1 LWPERLPLPGPER
14 TLGEDRFEEDVRAK
28 ETEVMAT
35 DIHAEHV
42 GSLLRQPWL
51 MTARADYKDGKITEG
66 ELRAREDRAAAENI
80 EAQRSAGIRVFT
92 DGEARRTNWM
102 TGILESIGGMS
113 PVQTPGV
120 TWHRPS
126 GEIPPESETDFVMTA
141 ATSKVFQKD
150 HLTAVEAAY
159 MAAQVPGAFKVSMMS
174 AAMGAMTWR
183 ADVSAAAYPD
193 PAELVSDLV
202 ALQVAEV
209 SELASLGARWVQL
222 DSLSYNQVFDDEFR
236 AATLN
241 PMDPKVILAGSV
253 AADTAIVSGIKAAN
267 PEITVGMHICRG
279 NNRSAY
285 MASGGYEPVAEQL
298 FGTVPVDRFLLEYD
312 DERSG
317 GFEPLRFVRPGA
329 VVVLGLVSSKTPV
342 LESRDLL
349 RRRIDEAA
357 KFVPLE
363 NLALSP
369 QCGFASTSAGNVLT
383 PDEQKAK
390 LALVADTAAQVWG

>member
-1 LWPERLPLPGPER
+1 
-14 TLGEDRFEEDVRAK
+14 
-28 ETEVMAT
+28 MAT

-51 MTARADYKDGKITEG
+51 RTARAGYKAGQITEG
-66 ELRAREDRAAAENI
+66 ELRATEDRAAAENI
-80 EAQRSAGIRVFT
+80 DLQRSAGIKVFT
-92 DGEARRTNWM
+92 DGEVRRTNWM

-113 PVQTPGV
+113 AIETPAV

-126 GEIPPESETDFVMTA
+126 GEIPPEEETDFVMTA
-141 ATSKVFQKD
+141 ASAKVFQKD

-159 MAAQVPGAFKVSMMS
+159 MASRVPGAFKVTMMS

-183 ADVSAAAYPD
+183 PEVSAEAYPD
-193 PAELVSDLV
+193 PNDLV
-202 ALQVAEV
+202 NDLIALQIAEV
-209 SELASLGARWVQL
+209 SELASLGASWVQL
-222 DSLSYNQVFDDEFR
+222 DSLSYNQVFDAEFR
-236 AATLN
+236 AATQN
-241 PMDPKVILAGSV
+241 PLDPQVILAASV
-253 AADTAIVSGIKAAN
+253 AADTNIVNGIKAAN
-267 PEITVGMHICRG
+267 PDVTVGMHICRG

-285 MASGGYEPVAEQL
+285 MAKGGYEPVAEQL

-312 DERSG
+312 DDRSG

-342 LESRDLL
+342 LESQDQL

-357 KFVPLE
+357 KYVPLE

-383 PDEQKAK
+383 QDEQRAK
-390 LALVADTAAQVWG
+390 LALVADTAAKVWG

>member
-1 LWPERLPLPGPER
+1 
-14 TLGEDRFEEDVRAK
+14 
-28 ETEVMAT
+28 MAT

-51 MTARADYKDGKITEG
+51 LAARAEHKAGKITDG
-66 ELRAREDRAAAENI
+66 ELRAAEDRAAAENI
-80 EAQRSAGIRVFT
+80 ELQRSAGMRVFT
-92 DGEARRTNWM
+92 DGEVRRSNWM

-113 PVQTPGV
+113 QVRTPMV
-120 TWHRPS
+120 SWHRAD
-126 GEIPPESETDFVMTA
+126 GEILPEEETTYVHTA
-141 ATSKVFQKD
+141 AAAKVFQKV

-159 MAAQVPGAFKVSMMS
+159 MAAHVPGQFKVTMMS
-174 AAMGAMTWR
+174 AAMGGMAWQLG
-183 ADVSAAAYPD
+183 VSDTAYPD
-193 PAELVSDLV
+193 PAELVNDLV

-209 SELASLGARWVQL
+209 AELASLGTRRVQL
-222 DSLSYNQVFDDEFR
+222 DSLSYNMVFDDEFR
-236 AATLN
+236 NATLN
-241 PMDPKVILAGSV
+241 PMDPNVVLAASV
-253 AADTAIVSGIKAAN
+253 AADTAIVNGIKAAN
-267 PEITVGMHICRG
+267 PDVTVGMHICRG

-285 MASGGYEPVAEQL
+285 MARGGYEPVAEQL

-329 VVVLGLVSSKTPV
+329 VVVLGLISSKTPV
-342 LESRDLL
+342 LESQDDL

-357 KFVPLE
+357 RYVPLE

-383 PDEQKAK
+383 QDEQKAK
-390 LALVADTAAQVWG
+390 LELVAGVAAKVWG

>member
-1 LWPERLPLPGPER
+1 
-14 TLGEDRFEEDVRAK
+14 
-28 ETEVMAT
+28 MAT

-42 GSLLRQPWL
+42 GSMLRQPWL
-51 MTARADYKDGKITEG
+51 LAARADHKAGQINET
-66 ELRAREDRAAAENI
+66 ELRAVEDRAAAENI
-80 EAQRSAGIRVFT
+80 ATQRDAGIKVFT
-92 DGEARRTNWM
+92 DGEVRRTNWM

-113 PVQTPGV
+113 PVDALMV
-120 TWHRPS
+120 TWHRPD
-126 GEIPPESETDFVMTA
+126 GEVPPEEETDFVMTA
-141 ATSKVFQKD
+141 ASAKVFQKD

-159 MAAQVPGAFKVSMMS
+159 LAAQVPGQFKITMMS
-174 AAMGAMTWR
+174 AAMGGMTWL
-183 ADVSAAAYPD
+183 AGVSDTAYPD
-193 PAELVSDLV
+193 PAELVNDLV
-202 ALQVAEV
+202 GLQIAEVAE
-209 SELASLGARWVQL
+209 LAALGTRRVQL

-241 PMDPKVILAGSV
+241 PMDPRIILAASV
-253 AADTAIVSGIKAAN
+253 AADTAIVNAIKAAN
-267 PEITVGMHICRG
+267 PGVTVGMHICRG

-285 MASGGYEPVAEQL
+285 MAKGGYEPVAEQL

-329 VVVLGLVSSKTPV
+329 VVVLGLVSTKTPV
-342 LESRDLL
+342 LESQDAL

-357 KFVPLE
+357 AYVPLE

-390 LALVADTAAQVWG
+390 LALVVDTAAKVWG

>member
-1 LWPERLPLPGPER
+1 
-14 TLGEDRFEEDVRAK
+14 
-28 ETEVMAT
+28 MAT

-51 MTARADYKDGKITEG
+51 LAARADYQAGKITEG
-66 ELRAREDRAAAENI
+66 ELRAGEDRAAAENI
-80 EAQRSAGIRVFT
+80 EVQRSAGIRVCT
-92 DGEARRTNWM
+92 DGEVRRTNWM

-113 PVQTPGV
+113 PVQTPMV
-120 TWHRPS
+120 TWHRPD
-126 GEIPPESETDFVMTA
+126 GEVPPEEETDFVMTA

-159 MAAQVPGAFKVSMMS
+159 MNSQVPGQFKITMMS
-174 AAMGAMTWR
+174 AAMGAMTWQP
-183 ADVSAAAYPD
+183 DVSAAAYPD
-193 PAELVSDLV
+193 PAELVNDLV

-209 SELASLGARWVQL
+209 AELASLGARWVQL

-241 PMDPKVILAGSV
+241 PMDPQIILAASV
-253 AADTAIVSGIKAAN
+253 AADTSIVNGIKAAN
-267 PEITVGMHICRG
+267 PDVTVGMHICRG

-285 MASGGYEPVAEQL
+285 MARGGYEPVAEQL

-312 DERSG
+312 DERAG

-342 LESRDLL
+342 LESQDAL
-349 RRRIDEAA
+349 RRRIDAA
-357 KFVPLE
+357 SRYVPIE

-383 PDEQKAK
+383 PDQQKAK
-390 LALVADTAAQVWG
+390 LALVVDTAAKVWG

>member
-1 LWPERLPLPGPER
+1 
-14 TLGEDRFEEDVRAK
+14 
-28 ETEVMAT
+28 MAT

-51 MTARADYKDGKITEG
+51 LTARADYKAGKITEG
-66 ELRAREDRAAAENI
+66 ELRAAEDRAAAENI
-80 EAQRSAGIRVFT
+80 GVQRSAGMRIFT
-92 DGEARRTNWM
+92 DGEVRRTNWM

-113 PVQTPGV
+113 PIETPAV
-120 TWHRPS
+120 TWRRPD
-126 GEIPPESETDFVMTA
+126 GDIPPEEETDFVMTA

-159 MAAQVPGAFKVSMMS
+159 MAAQVPGQFKITMMS

-183 ADVSAAAYPD
+183 PEVSAEAYPD
-193 PAELVSDLV
+193 PNELVNDLI

-209 SELASLGARWVQL
+209 SELASLGTRWVQL
-222 DSLSYNQVFDDEFR
+222 DSLAYNQVFDAEFR
-236 AATLN
+236 AATEN
-241 PMDPKVILAGSV
+241 PMDPEVILAAAVG
-253 AADTAIVSGIKAAN
+253 ADTKIVSGIKAAN
-267 PEITVGMHICRG
+267 PDVTVGMHICRG

-285 MASGGYEPVAEQL
+285 MAKGGYEPVAEQL

-342 LESRDLL
+342 LESQDVL

-357 KFVPLE
+357 RYVPLE

-390 LALVADTAAQVWG
+390 LALVVDTAAKVWG

>member
-1 LWPERLPLPGPER
+1 
-14 TLGEDRFEEDVRAK
+14 
-28 ETEVMAT
+28 MAGNIQPR

-51 MTARADYKDGKITEG
+51 LTARAEYKSGAISEG
-66 ELRAREDRAAAENI
+66 ELRAAEDRAAAEDI
-80 EAQRSAGIRVFT
+80 EIQRSAGIAVFT
-92 DGEARRTNWM
+92 DGEVRRSNWM

-113 PVQTPGV
+113 PIETPAV
-120 TWHRPS
+120 TWRREG
-126 GEIPPESETDFVMTA
+126 GEIPPEEETDYVMTVT
-141 ATSKVFQKD
+141 TSKVFRKD

-159 MAAQVPGAFKVSMMS
+159 MAARVPGQFKITMMS
-174 AAMGAMTWR
+174 AAMGGITWR
-183 ADVSAAAYPD
+183 PEVSADAYPD
-193 PAELVSDLV
+193 PDELVRDLA
-202 ALQVAEV
+202 ALQVDEI
-209 SELASLGARWVQL
+209 SELARLGTRWVQL

-236 AATLN
+236 AAMQILL
-241 PMDPKVILAGSV
+241 DPAAILAASV
-253 AADTAIVSGIKAAN
+253 AADTAIVTGVKAAH
-267 PEITVGMHICRG
+267 PDVTVGMHICRG

-285 MASGGYEPVAEQL
+285 MAKGGYEPVAEQL

-312 DERSG
+312 TERAG

-342 LESRDLL
+342 LESQDEL

-357 KFVPLE
+357 RYVPLE

-390 LALVADTAAQVWG
+390 LALVVDTAQKVWG

>member
-1 LWPERLPLPGPER
+1 MS
-14 TLGEDRFEEDVRAK
+14 AI
-28 ETEVMAT
+28 ETPA
-35 DIHAEHV
+35 
-42 GSLLRQPWL
+42 
-51 MTARADYKDGKITEG
+51 
-66 ELRAREDRAAAENI
+66 
-80 EAQRSAGIRVFT
+80 
-92 DGEARRTNWM
+92 
-102 TGILESIGGMS
+102 
-113 PVQTPGV
+113 V
-120 TWHRPS
+120 TWRRPT
-126 GEIPPESETDFVMTA
+126 GEIPPEEETDFVMTA

-159 MAAQVPGAFKVSMMS
+159 MASQVPGQFKITMMS
-174 AAMGAMTWR
+174 AAMGGMTWR
-183 ADVSAAAYPD
+183 PEVSADAYPD
-193 PAELVSDLV
+193 PADLVNDLV

-209 SELASLGARWVQL
+209 AELASLGTRWVQL

-236 AATLN
+236 AATENTL
-241 PMDPKVILAGSV
+241 DPKIILAASV

-267 PEITVGMHICRG
+267 PDITVGMHICRG

-285 MASGGYEPVAEQL
+285 MAKGGYEPVAEQL

-329 VVVLGLVSSKTPV
+329 VVVLGLISSKTPV
-342 LESRDLL
+342 LESQDLL

-357 KFVPLE
+357 RYVPLE

-369 QCGFASTSAGNVLT
+369 QCGFASTCAGNVLT

-390 LALVADTAAQVWG
+390 LELIVDTAAKVWG

>member
-1 LWPERLPLPGPER
+1 
-14 TLGEDRFEEDVRAK
+14 
-28 ETEVMAT
+28 MAT

-51 MTARADYKDGKITEG
+51 LAARAEYKAGQITEG
-66 ELRAREDRAAAENI
+66 ELRAAEDRAAAENI
-80 EAQRSAGIRVFT
+80 AVQRSAGIRVFT
-92 DGEARRTNWM
+92 DGEVRRTNWM

-120 TWHRPS
+120 TWHRTD
-126 GEIPPESETDFVMTA
+126 GEVPPEEETDFLMTA
-141 ATSKVFQKD
+141 ASAKVYQKD

-159 MAAQVPGAFKVSMMS
+159 MASQVPGAFKITMMS
-174 AAMGAMTWR
+174 AAMGGMTWR
-183 ADVSAAAYPD
+183 PEVSAEAYPD
-193 PAELVSDLV
+193 PNDLV
-202 ALQVAEV
+202 NDLIALQVAEV

-236 AATLN
+236 AATQN
-241 PMDPKVILAGSV
+241 PLDPKVILAASV
-253 AADTAIVSGIKAAN
+253 AADAKIVSGIKAAH
-267 PEITVGMHICRG
+267 PDLTVGMHICRG

-329 VVVLGLVSSKTPV
+329 VVVLGLVSTKTPA
-342 LESRDLL
+342 LESQDDL

-357 KFVPLE
+357 RYVPLE

-390 LALVADTAAQVWG
+390 LALVVDTAGKVWG